1 MLKDLCHFL
10 QHFQHF
16 IRLIIVNFKMYNYDF
31 IDNSND

>member
-1 MLKDLCHFL
+1 MLKDLCHLL
-10 QHFQHF
+10 QLFQHF